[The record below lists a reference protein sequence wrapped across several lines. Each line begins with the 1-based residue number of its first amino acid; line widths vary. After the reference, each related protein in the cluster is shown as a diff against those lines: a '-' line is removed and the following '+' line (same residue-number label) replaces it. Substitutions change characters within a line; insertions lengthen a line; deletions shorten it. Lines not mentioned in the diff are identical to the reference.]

1 MIIQE
6 NNYSD
11 RDLKQNWNEKNNERK
26 KAICLRRYYHSTVK
40 KNAWWESSRFGRGR
54 SLGKLSGCFI
64 LVQNTGFILY
74 VTVSSITQVLSTLI
88 LPSSRSRETR
98 RSSHEFIQKC
108 SNADNV
114 KGLTSL

>member
-11 RDLKQNWNEKNNERK
+11 RDLKQNWNEKNNERE
-26 KAICLRRYYHSTVK
+26 KAICLQRYYHWAVK
-40 KNAWWESSRFGRGR
+40 KMHGGKVLDSVEEEVLTNF
-54 SLGKLSGCFI
+54 LGA

-88 LPSSRSRETR
+88 LPSNRSRETR

>member
-6 NNYSD
+6 NIYSD

-26 KAICLRRYYHSTVK
+26 KAICLRRYYHSTVLDSVEEEVLT
-40 KNAWWESSRFGRGR
+40 NF
-54 SLGKLSGCFI
+54 LGALE
-64 LVQNTGFILY
+64 QNTGFILY
-74 VTVSSITQVLSTLI
+74 LTVSSITQVLSTLI